1 MRLTQDV
8 AKAGELLGIELL
20 DHLVIGRG
28 RHVSLR
34 ARGLYTAPAPGRA
47 A

>member
-1 MRLTQDV
+1 MLTKELHD
-8 AKAGELLGIELL
+8 AGKLLDLEVL

-34 ARGLYTAPAPGRA
+34 RLGLGFPANPERQ
-47 A
+47 